1 MALSPEI
8 HATLLVFVLG
18 PAGRVEV
25 VASRPMPAALAGR
38 TAQRFVGGGDSA
50 FVRRAEEEFRRQFA
64 GLEVTS
70 RVRPLLPRVNG
81 AGRVLLPLWAMGRP
95 EGRLAPS
102 VLDDADGEQAHVLR
116 RARDMSALDEIELD
130 LGDRSLRAEAESEF
144 RRALAA
150 DPLALQMV
158 GEEVRMRT
166 LASDEVS
173 RAVES
178 DARPPVL
185 ALLPEHFTIDEL
197 RLALASAT
205 TRMGEK
211 GESSSNFRRRTH
223 ELVAARVLQEVG
235 EFGRAMPRGAGEAP
249 ERAGRRPRLHR
260 FDPAAWMAWLTRKA
274 RQSASVVG
282 PDDAKPRSVAR
293 RAAMRAPMPSL
304 EHRMMS
310 DLHFSAQTA
319 QERVLDTDESLRAE
333 LAMMLERMQRDSAQV
348 ADALA
353 RLERRGRQQ
362 ERADEK

>member
-1 MALSPEI
+1 
-8 HATLLVFVLG
+8 
-18 PAGRVEV
+18 
-25 VASRPMPAALAGR
+25 MPAALAGR

-116 RARDMSALDEIELD
+116 RARDMSALDEIELE

-235 EFGRAMPRGAGEAP
+235 EFGRAMPRGAGEAS

-274 RQSASVVG
+274 RQSASVAG